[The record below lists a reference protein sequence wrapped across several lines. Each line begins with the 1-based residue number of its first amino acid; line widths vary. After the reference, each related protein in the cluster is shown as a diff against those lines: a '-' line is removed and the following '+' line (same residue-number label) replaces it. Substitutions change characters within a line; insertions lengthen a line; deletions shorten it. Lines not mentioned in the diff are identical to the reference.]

1 MNEIVEPHF
10 TLINT
15 SRGSLPAVVVVNTA
29 LRIFDRR
36 SEFPWHLRIEIE
48 CKELADK
55 GMPTSS
61 EGKVLYELE
70 DEIGAA
76 LDLQG
81 NGIFA
86 ARITCNGHRELLY
99 RIHDPEEAASKL
111 QKLVDNPTPIR
122 EWDFRMEEDP
132 DWNLVQAELR
142 LLEKDPRFN

>member
-1 MNEIVEPHF
+1 MSEVVAPHY

-15 SRGSLPAVVVVNTA
+15 SRGSLPAVVVVNSA
-29 LRIFDRR
+29 LRDFDQR
-36 SEFPWHLRIEIE
+36 SQFRWHLRIEIE
-48 CKELADK
+48 CKELADR
-55 GMPTSS
+55 GMPTRS
-61 EGKVLYELE
+61 EGIVLYQLE

-99 RIHDPEEAASKL
+99 RIHDPEKAAPKL
-111 QKLVDNPTPIR
+111 QQLIDNPTPLR

-132 DWNLVQAELR
+132 NWNLIQAELR
-142 LLEKDPRFN
+142 LLEKDPKIN